1 VSLRLQ
7 INLLIT
13 AIMLL
18 VVAGV
23 VYLEM
28 DHARR
33 QVKEETDASTR
44 VARQLLGHVAMTY
57 EEADLRFLAVFLQR
71 LGRVRGNEIMLFD
84 ADGNMLYHSPPS
96 PYKAGRDAP
105 AWYSAL
111 IAPRVET
118 MTMAVAQGKLVIEPN
133 SSRSVLDSW
142 DDVRWLLAVA
152 GMLFVAVNAVVFWVT
167 GRALKPLQEVVHGL
181 ERLGQGDYATRLA
194 PMRGREVRLISDT
207 FNRMAQAVEESI
219 TLKRDARRTAQ
230 QLADNRELTH
240 MIQAGIEEERRMIAR
255 ELHDEIG
262 QSVTAIKSLALS
274 IAQRTQGKDEPTART
289 ARLVVDTA
297 GRIYDVMHHIIPRL
311 RPLALDNLGLGDA
324 LADLA
329 NDWRMHHPNVEFA
342 LDAASL
348 PADLGDTV
356 KISAYRIVQEGVT
369 NAIRHARP
377 HRITV
382 RVWTEEGMLRISV
395 SDDGKGLAS
404 DWDRPGHFGLRGM
417 RERAQALGG
426 ELTLENLA
434 EGGLRV
440 SARLPMA

>member
-1 VSLRLQ
+1 MSLRLQ

-23 VYLEM
+23 AYLEV

-44 VARQLLGHVAMTY
+44 VARQLLGHVAITY
-57 EEADLRFLAVFLQR
+57 EDANPHFLIVFLQR
-71 LGRVRGNEIMLFD
+71 LGRVRGNEIMLFENE
-84 ADGNMLYHSPPS
+84 GKMLYHSPPS
-96 PYKAGRDAP
+96 PYKAGREAP
-105 AWYSAL
+105 AWFSAL

-118 MTMAVAQGKLVIEPN
+118 MTMAVTDGRLVIEPN
-133 SSRSVLDSW
+133 FSRSVLDSW
-142 DDVRWLLAVA
+142 DDLRLLLAVA
-152 GMLFVAVNAVVFWVT
+152 GVLFVAVNAVVFWIT
-167 GRALKPLQEVVHGL
+167 GRALKPLGEVVHGL
-181 ERLGQGDYATRLA
+181 ERLGRGDYATRL
-194 PMRGREVRLISDT
+194 PPLRGREVRLISDT

-219 TLKRDARRTAQ
+219 TVKRAAQ
-230 QLADNRELTH
+230 RAAQELADNRELTQL
-240 MIQAGIEEERRMIAR
+240 IQASIEEERRTIAR

-274 IAQRTQGKDEPTART
+274 IAQRNQSKDETTERT

-329 NDWRMHHPNVEFA
+329 NDWRMHHANVEFVV
-342 LDAASL
+342 DAASL
-348 PADLGDTV
+348 PDDLGDTV
-356 KISAYRIVQEGVT
+356 KISAYRIVQESVT
-369 NAIRHARP
+369 NAIRHAQPR
-377 HRITV
+377 HIAV
-382 RVWTEEGMLRISV
+382 RVRAEEGMLRICV
-395 SDDGKGLAS
+395 SDDGKGLAA

-426 ELTLENLA
+426 ELALENLA
-434 EGGLRV
+434 DGGLRV
-440 SARLPMA
+440 SARLPIA

>member
-1 VSLRLQ
+1 MSLRLQ

-23 VYLEM
+23 AYLEV

-44 VARQLLGHVAMTY
+44 VARQLLGHVASTY

-84 ADGNMLYHSPPS
+84 ADGKMLHHSPPS

-105 AWYSAL
+105 AWFSTL
-111 IAPRVET
+111 IAPHAEK

-133 SSRSVLDSW
+133 FSRSVLDSW
-142 DDVRWLLAVA
+142 DDLRLLLAVA
-152 GMLFVAVNAVVFWVT
+152 GVLFVVVNAVAFWIT
-167 GRALKPLQEVVHGL
+167 GRALKPLQDVVHGL

-194 PMRGREVRLISDT
+194 PMRGREVQLISDT

-219 TLKRDARRTAQ
+219 TVKRDAQRAARE
-230 QLADNRELTH
+230 LADNRELTQL
-240 MIQAGIEEERRMIAR
+240 IQASIEEERRTIAR

-274 IAQRTQGKDEPTART
+274 IAQRNQDKDETTERT

-297 GRIYDVMHHIIPRL
+297 GRIYEVMHHIIPRL

-329 NDWRMHHPNVEFA
+329 NDWRMHHPGVEFV

-348 PADLGDTV
+348 PDDLGDTV

-369 NAIRHARP
+369 NAIRHAQPR
-377 HRITV
+377 RIAV
-382 RVWTEEGMLRISV
+382 RVRAEEGTLQICV
-395 SDDGKGLAS
+395 SDDGKGLAAG
-404 DWDRPGHFGLRGM
+404 WDRPGHFGLRGM

-426 ELTLENLA
+426 ELALENLA

-440 SARLPMA
+440 SARLPIA